1 MAARTEMSAGMAI
14 AIGELRQVV
23 RVHAAETLEERLKR
37 AMHAGRDDGP
47 WFLEPGAIDDGQ
59 RLQAAVAAVILETIG
74 AEQER
79 VRRSMQFLLK
89 GSHMLEAIVN
99 SVPIDVEEA
108 VRQLEAEFPD
118 RDSLLDLRGLW
129 SESQ

>member
-89 GSHMLEAIVN
+89 GSHMLEA
-99 SVPIDVEEA
+99 SRRRL
-108 VRQLEAEFPD
+108 RQLEAEFPD